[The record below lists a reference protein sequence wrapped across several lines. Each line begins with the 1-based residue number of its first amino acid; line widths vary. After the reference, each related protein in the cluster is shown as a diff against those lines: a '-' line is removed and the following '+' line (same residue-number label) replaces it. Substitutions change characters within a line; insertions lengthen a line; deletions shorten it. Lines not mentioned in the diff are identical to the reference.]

1 MTPERPAVSLDRSE
15 GASLETLLSERFGLQ
30 AFRDGQ
36 REAIEA
42 LLAPAG
48 RVLLVAPTGGGK
60 SLCYQ
65 LPALAL
71 PGTTLVVS
79 PLISLM
85 EDQVHALGARGVPA
99 TFIASNLPREEV
111 GRRLGALRRGE
122 LKIVYVAPERL
133 GLDSFQSALEA
144 ADVGLVAVDEAH
156 CIVQWGHDFRPDYM
170 RIGEM
175 LRHIGAARRAR
186 KGEALR
192 VLACTATAT
201 PEARDDIL
209 HQLDLQDA
217 TVVLRGFARP
227 NLHLAVAEVSGPRDA
242 MRETEAALRR
252 ALGSPRETKG
262 AAIVYSAT
270 RKGTER
276 IATELSE
283 SGWKA
288 RAYHA
293 GLDPEARAT
302 ISQDFAERRQDIVV
316 ATNAFGMGIDRSDV
330 RLVVHAQPPASL
342 EAYYQEVGRAGRD
355 GDDAEGLLL
364 FAAQD
369 VSLRRRMC
377 ETGTDGRPAS
387 KAEVARAW
395 SLFRELLRYVDARTC
410 RHDFILRY
418 FGDEAE
424 SLGGCGHCDACR
436 DADSTE
442 SSDPALLARD
452 ADIVRRALAA
462 VARTKGRAG
471 LQAVAAMLRGEATER
486 VSSLQLDRLSTFGI
500 LRGKSQEEVTAV
512 LRVSIAAGWV
522 DLTTSEYPV
531 PVITDLGWQ
540 AMRGDREIRVRLP
553 GAPLRAR
560 KARSAGRSQV
570 AAPVPVHDASLFE
583 ALRVKRAALAAS
595 AAVPAY
601 VVATDATLR
610 DMAAKRP
617 RSHAQLLAVSGM
629 GPTRAERY
637 GAPLLE
643 VVATH
648 ES

>member
-1 MTPERPAVSLDRSE
+1 MVPERVPAVSLE
-15 GASLETLLSERFGLQ
+15 ALLSERFGLQ

-42 LLAPAG
+42 LLAPEG

-99 TFIASNLPREEV
+99 TFIASNLPRDEV

-175 LRHIGAARRAR
+175 LRHIGEARRAR
-186 KGEALR
+186 RGEALR

-201 PEARDDIL
+201 PEARDDIVR
-209 HQLDLQDA
+209 QLGLEGA

-227 NLHLAVAEVSGPRDA
+227 NLHLGVVEVSGPRDG
-242 MRETEAALRR
+242 MRETEAAMRR
-252 ALGSPRETKG
+252 ALGSPRDASG
-262 AAIVYSAT
+262 AAIVYCAT

-293 GLDPEARAT
+293 GLDPESRASL
-302 ISQDFAERRQDIVV
+302 SQDFAERRQHIVV
-316 ATNAFGMGIDRSDV
+316 ATNAFGMGIDRPDV

-355 GDDAEGLLL
+355 GAHADGLLL

-369 VSLRRRMC
+369 VALRRRMC
-377 ETGTDGRPAS
+377 ETSADGRPAS
-387 KAEVARAW
+387 KSDVARAW
-395 SLFRELLRYVDARTC
+395 GLFRELLRYLDARTC

-418 FGDEAE
+418 FGDEEE
-424 SLGGCGHCDACR
+424 SLGGCGHCDVCR
-436 DADSTE
+436 DLQSTDSV
-442 SSDPALLARD
+442 DPALLARD
-452 ADIVRRALAA
+452 ADIVRRALAG

-471 LQAVAAMLRGEATER
+471 LQAVASMLRGEASER
-486 VSSLQLDRLSTFGI
+486 VTSLLLDRLSTFGV
-500 LRGKSQEEVTAV
+500 LSGNKQEEVTAV
-512 LRVSIAAGWV
+512 LRVAIAAGWV
-522 DLTTSEYPV
+522 DLTTTDYPV
-531 PVITDLGWQ
+531 PVLTDLGWE
-540 AMRGDREIRVRLP
+540 AMRGERDIRVRLP
-553 GAPLRAR
+553 GAPVRAR
-560 KARSAGRSQV
+560 KPRGGGRA
-570 AAPVPVHDASLFE
+570 AAPVPVAVHNASLFE
-583 ALRVKRAALAAS
+583 ALRVKRASLAAT

-617 RSHAQLLAVSGM
+617 RSHAQLLGVSGM

-643 VVATH
+643 VVAAH
-648 ES
+648 EA